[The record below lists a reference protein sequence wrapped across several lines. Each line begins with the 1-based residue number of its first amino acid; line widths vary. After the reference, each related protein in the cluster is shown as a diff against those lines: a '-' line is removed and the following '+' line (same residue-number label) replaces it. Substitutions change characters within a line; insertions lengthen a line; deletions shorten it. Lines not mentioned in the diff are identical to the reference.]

1 MTAFTHADANRA
13 YDEWGCNCGP
23 GALAA
28 IMDMTLDAVR
38 PHLPG
43 FDQKRYTNPSMMNDA
58 LRSIGRPWRKIGKD
72 WPFYGLARVQWE
84 GPWTAPG
91 VPMRAR
97 YRHTHWIGVNHDHT
111 GIRGIFDINAMNNGT
126 GWVSFS
132 DWGNSLVPWLLEQCE
147 PGASGIWHLTHA
159 IEVQRP

>member
-1 MTAFTHADANRA
+1 MSIEITHKSYTITFREDTE
-13 YDEWGCNCGP
+13 EWS
-23 GALAA
+23 
-28 IMDMTLDAVR
+28 
-38 PHLPG
+38 G

-72 WPFYGLARVQWE
+72 WPIYGLARVQWE

-91 VPMRAR
+91 VPMRVR
-97 YRHTHWIGVNHDHT
+97 YRHTHWIGVDHADD
-111 GIRGIFDINAMNNGT
+111 GARGIFDINAMNNGT

-132 DWGNSLVPWLLEQCE
+132 EWWGILVPWLLEQCE